1 FRCSCLIF
9 LPTTM
14 HEEPK
19 KVVFLE
25 GVTTWTI
32 TPGSV
37 SVGSDSR
44 KVVKLAVALQ
54 GSNSGEIVYEFHPL
68 WEADK

>member
-1 FRCSCLIF
+1 M
-9 LPTTM
+9 P
-14 HEEPK
+14 EESK

-25 GVTTWTI
+25 GVSKWKI
-32 TPGSV
+32 ASVPVLERESGS
-37 SVGSDSR
+37 R
-44 KVVKLAVALQ
+44 EVVRLAVALQ

>member
-1 FRCSCLIF
+1 
-9 LPTTM
+9 M
-14 HEEPK
+14 
-19 KVVFLE
+19 
-25 GVTTWTI
+25 I
-32 TPGSV
+32 TPGSE